1 MIDEFRSYF
10 FFVFLCVFFNFF
22 FLLFSFNCTTFV
34 ILGKSKTVWLSVWFT
49 VLRNYQKRSFVL
61 LYLSFFFSFFF
72 SLFLAFLLFVFQK
85 QIASKIDR
93 LLIYWLIGA
102 NSWTLFH
109 LFLESQFHLKPL
121 FLDSLFFTL
130 YQKIKQIKRESK

>member
-1 MIDEFRSYF
+1 MSLEVTSFLSF
-10 FFVFLCVFFNFF
+10 FAFSLIF

-34 ILGKSKTVWLSVWFT
+34 NLGKSKTVWLSVWFT

-109 LFLESQFHLKPL
+109 LFLESQFHLKQL

-130 YQKIKQIKRESK
+130 YQKIKQIKGESK